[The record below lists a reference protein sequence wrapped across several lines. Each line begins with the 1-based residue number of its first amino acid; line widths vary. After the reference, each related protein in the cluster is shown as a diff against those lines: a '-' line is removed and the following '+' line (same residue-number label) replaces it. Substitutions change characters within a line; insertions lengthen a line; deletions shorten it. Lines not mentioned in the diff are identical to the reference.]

1 MEKPR
6 IESKPLYLR
15 TKLNLSEDEEALS
28 KIEQALRGELPSIF
42 PKETLE
48 RTRRKLQRKI
58 KRQAKSPTEDPIE
71 TLKHMD
77 PEKYKKLT
85 VEEIEQY
92 RKEHATSYP
101 HREAIKKSVDDEIV
115 QNTRREQ
122 LKSQYEDL
130 YAKEA
135 EKFHNISEI
144 PFNVNQSS
152 GAKDHYKGINK
163 QRVALETQRNEIQK
177 LMDQEFPNEI
187 PLIDQLHNPLFQER
201 NALLKENAKLYEK
214 QRNINSEEY
223 FKIGKQIQEN
233 TNRINEIES
242 NFWVDPSSKSA
253 TLFHKE
259 RGIRKDIDKAEGNLN
274 ALKVGDRDIQ
284 YPDSYLGPQ
293 TVQRTKN
300 AEKLVTS
307 KNLELENLTQQYSQL
322 EPVVPLPNNAEKSI
336 PKAID
341 RKKRHAEA
349 HKNKRE
355 AIKKSVDD
363 EILRGKP
370 GTSAADVLTNEELSD
385 VNKIEAEFAT
395 TPPKEDFIPPAAKN
409 WIPPTKQPIQQ
420 EVPLATPVGDP
431 YFKQPKI
438 EPPGPTKLSPPVP
451 GKNNVSSPIADSVK
465 KAEEKLKNGARKVSA
480 KETAKA
486 AAKQGENLFLKASAT
501 MKKNYG
507 AAIVTGALIGIAALS
522 FMWDKLKERRA
533 VENANIASDINN
545 NNISNYQPE
554 YTRQGIYDDLQ
565 SNSGPGNLALQMNK
579 NAHRGKSYAR

>member
-122 LKSQYEDL
+122 LKSQYKDL

-341 RKKRHAEA
+341 RKKRHA
-349 HKNKRE
+349 
-355 AIKKSVDD
+355 
-363 EILRGKP
+363 
-370 GTSAADVLTNEELSD
+370 
-385 VNKIEAEFAT
+385 
-395 TPPKEDFIPPAAKN
+395 
-409 WIPPTKQPIQQ
+409 
-420 EVPLATPVGDP
+420 
-431 YFKQPKI
+431 
-438 EPPGPTKLSPPVP
+438 
-451 GKNNVSSPIADSVK
+451 
-465 KAEEKLKNGARKVSA
+465 
-480 KETAKA
+480 
-486 AAKQGENLFLKASAT
+486 
-501 MKKNYG
+501 
-507 AAIVTGALIGIAALS
+507 
-522 FMWDKLKERRA
+522 
-533 VENANIASDINN
+533 
-545 NNISNYQPE
+545 
-554 YTRQGIYDDLQ
+554 
-565 SNSGPGNLALQMNK
+565 
-579 NAHRGKSYAR
+579 

>member
-1 MEKPR
+1 MKNIDR
-6 IESKPLYLR
+6 AR
-15 TKLNLSEDEEALS
+15 
-28 KIEQALRGELPSIF
+28 
-42 PKETLE
+42 
-48 RTRRKLQRKI
+48 
-58 KRQAKSPTEDPIE
+58 
-71 TLKHMD
+71 
-77 PEKYKKLT
+77 
-85 VEEIEQY
+85 
-92 RKEHATSYP
+92 
-101 HREAIKKSVDDEIV
+101 EIV
-115 QNTRREQ
+115 QK
-122 LKSQYEDL
+122 LKDAGVVFPEGMSIEETDFPSSSYNSLENRMGISKL
-130 YAKEA
+130 PESTS
-135 EKFHNISEI
+135 NIDQTILHELGHA
-144 PFNVNQSS
+144 VNQESCLELFCQKMKMANELGVS
-152 GAKDHYKGINK
+152 TEDIFNSNIVDSNKVFDIWNKVGHNESIAWRDAVRLGNLIGIDITDKDLDKHYEATSDLAFTEKEEFDKIIRSETNVKINK
-163 QRVALETQRNEIQK
+163 
-177 LMDQEFPNEI
+177 
-187 PLIDQLHNPLFQER
+187 
-201 NALLKENAKLYEK
+201 
-214 QRNINSEEY
+214 
-223 FKIGKQIQEN
+223 
-233 TNRINEIES
+233 
-242 NFWVDPSSKSA
+242 
-253 TLFHKE
+253 
-259 RGIRKDIDKAEGNLN
+259 
-274 ALKVGDRDIQ
+274 
-284 YPDSYLGPQ
+284 
-293 TVQRTKN
+293 
-300 AEKLVTS
+300 
-307 KNLELENLTQQYSQL
+307 L
-322 EPVVPLPNNAEKSI
+322 EPVVPLPNNAEKSV

-465 KAEEKLKNGARKVSA
+465 KAEEKLKNGAGKVSA

-486 AAKQGENLFLKASAT
+486 AAKQGENLFTKASAT